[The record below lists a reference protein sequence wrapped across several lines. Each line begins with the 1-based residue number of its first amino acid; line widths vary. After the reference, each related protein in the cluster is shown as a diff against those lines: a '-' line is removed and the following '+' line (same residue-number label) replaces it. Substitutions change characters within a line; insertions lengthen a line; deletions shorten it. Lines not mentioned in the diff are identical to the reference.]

1 MYKINITLAC
11 IFIVFTGC
19 ESKKPIKI
27 QKKGVNRNM
36 EDLKS
41 RISHYIETGIKGVY
55 HDPKLDIKDGH
66 IVRLFIVGGIGG
78 ISVSPDIISSF
89 PSRKDELDAI
99 ENRAKYDALVRF
111 SKHLEGFVINSEN
124 GTTKIKTDFN
134 FKNVKLV
141 GSTLKDNDS
150 CRVVY
155 QWDRILEENSKYLL
169 DGEIA
174 EETLLSENQDSGL
187 SNTCKKIWFNN
198 ILVVEEIYSS
208 KSLNNIESINFV
220 LLQKRESTGMP
231 YFYFNIKVEENSDGE
246 LISKKIVSMVWDESG
261 KPISP
266 ANGFKVDPSFDLKR
280 LESQ

>member
-36 EDLKS
+36 ENFKS
-41 RISHYIETGIKGVY
+41 RISQYIETGIRGVY

-66 IVRLFIVGGIGG
+66 IVRLFIVGGISG
-78 ISVSPDIISSF
+78 ISVSPEIISSF
-89 PSRKDELDAI
+89 PSRKDALDAI
-99 ENRAKYDALVRF
+99 ENRAKYDALESF
-111 SKHLEGFVINSEN
+111 SEYLGRSVQNSGN
-124 GTTKIKTDFN
+124 GTTKIKTDLN
-134 FKNVKLV
+134 FKNVKFV
-141 GSTLKDNDS
+141 GSTLKEYDS

-155 QWDRILEENSKYLL
+155 QWDRILEENNKYLL

-174 EETLLSENQDSGL
+174 GETIASENQDSV
-187 SNTCKKIWFNN
+187 SRNKDKKIWFNK

-208 KSLNNIESINFV
+208 KNLNNIESSNFV

-246 LISKKIVSMVWDESG
+246 VIKKKTYQWFGTNLVNRYRQQMVLKLIR
-261 KPISP
+261 
-266 ANGFKVDPSFDLKR
+266 R
-280 LESQ
+280 LIYND